1 MALKLEDLGINSRN
15 VLRALAEH
23 PANRRGL
30 ADKTGLSV
38 TQISR
43 TLNRL
48 SVFGLINHPVA
59 AGDGWSL
66 NAVGYALLGVTAP
79 EPVSPIAEPDD
90 EPPESPAAEAE
101 AADTD
106 AVAPAA
112 AIAAIAASYLGIG
125 PDCTVLEPSAGRGAL
140 ATAAYNIEAD
150 VTCVEIDKDACTDL
164 RSLGFEVFNFDFLDL
179 TPKALGEL
187 CDVPG
192 GKFDAVLMN
201 PPFSKGRDAAHVK
214 HALNFVKRGGRI
226 VAIIAKSFTFRD
238 DRAYAEFRD
247 IFAAHNGTIVR
258 ELPEGTFKD
267 AGTNIATY
275 LITLDK

>member
-1 MALKLEDLGINSRN
+1 MSKHDITITPEIRAILSASAFGTDL
-15 VLRALAEH
+15 L
-23 PANRRGL
+23 
-30 ADKTGLSV
+30 
-38 TQISR
+38 
-43 TLNRL
+43 TLPETMPREKYVAVNK
-48 SVFGLINHPVA
+48 VIEA
-59 AGDGWSL
+59 AGGKWNRGAKGHVFPPEYLARFQRIIEGSDEKIIDLQAYQKKEL
-66 NAVGYALLGVTAP
+66 NAFYT
-79 EPVSPIAEPDD
+79 
-90 EPPESPAAEAE
+90 PP
-101 AADTD
+101 
-106 AVAPAA
+106 

-214 HALNFVKRGGRI
+214 HALNFDKRGGRI